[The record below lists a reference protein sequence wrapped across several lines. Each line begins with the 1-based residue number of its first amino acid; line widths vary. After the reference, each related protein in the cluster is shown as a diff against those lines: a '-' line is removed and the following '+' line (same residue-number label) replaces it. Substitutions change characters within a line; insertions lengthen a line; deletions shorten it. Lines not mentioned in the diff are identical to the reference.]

1 MIKYQLLLSYTRQY
15 KAIFKENLV
24 FYLGFVAI
32 ATLTT
37 LSRYFHA
44 LTSKFQAQFCSQSD
58 KLESE
63 AKLNNYFI
71 WCLSHFSSLP
81 CLIMYEYCMEK
92 ITLYVPFLGII
103 LVVFSLEF
111 TLKNIET
118 LANKN
123 CSPQYHTQRIT
134 TIMLQVLTIN
144 IIIIMINYL
153 MNPDQVTS
161 EIWQHCWMA
170 IHGKREKIEK
180 QQNTCTLLFNM
191 EVFIGKKFKSNCRA

>member
-32 ATLTT
+32 APLTT

-63 AKLNNYFI
+63 AKLINYFI

-81 CLIMYEYCMEK
+81 CLTMYKYCEGK
-92 ITLYVPFLGII
+92 ITLYVSFLGII
-103 LVVFSLEF
+103 LAVFSLDF
-111 TLKNIET
+111 TLENIET
-118 LANKN
+118 LAKKKTVLL
-123 CSPQYHTQRIT
+123 ST
-134 TIMLQVLTIN
+134 TPKELLQSC
-144 IIIIMINYL
+144 Y
-153 MNPDQVTS
+153 
-161 EIWQHCWMA
+161 
-170 IHGKREKIEK
+170 
-180 QQNTCTLLFNM
+180 
-191 EVFIGKKFKSNCRA
+191 KS

>member
-32 ATLTT
+32 APLTT

-63 AKLNNYFI
+63 AKLINYFI

-81 CLIMYEYCMEK
+81 CLTMYKYCEGK
-92 ITLYVPFLGII
+92 ITLYVSFLGII
-103 LVVFSLEF
+103 LAVFSLDF
-111 TLKNIET
+111 TLENIET
-118 LANKN
+118 LAKKKKTVLL
-123 CSPQYHTQRIT
+123 ST
-134 TIMLQVLTIN
+134 TPKELLQSC
-144 IIIIMINYL
+144 Y
-153 MNPDQVTS
+153 
-161 EIWQHCWMA
+161 
-170 IHGKREKIEK
+170 
-180 QQNTCTLLFNM
+180 
-191 EVFIGKKFKSNCRA
+191 KS

>member
-1 MIKYQLLLSYTRQY
+1 ML
-15 KAIFKENLV
+15 
-24 FYLGFVAI
+24 
-32 ATLTT
+32 
-37 LSRYFHA
+37 
-44 LTSKFQAQFCSQSD
+44 FQAQFCSQSD

-63 AKLNNYFI
+63 AKLINYFI

-81 CLIMYEYCMEK
+81 CLTMYKYCEGK
-92 ITLYVPFLGII
+92 ITLYVSFLGII
-103 LVVFSLEF
+103 LAVFSLDF
-111 TLKNIET
+111 TLENIET
-118 LANKN
+118 LAKKKD

-191 EVFIGKKFKSNCRA
+191 EVFIGKKFTFTSRLPISSLFSFSKAIVEHNDTF

>member
-32 ATLTT
+32 APLTT

-63 AKLNNYFI
+63 AKLINYFI

-81 CLIMYEYCMEK
+81 CLTMYKYCEGK
-92 ITLYVPFLGII
+92 ITLYVSFLEII
-103 LVVFSLEF
+103 LAVFSLDF
-111 TLKNIET
+111 TLENIET
-118 LANKN
+118 LAKKKKTVLL
-123 CSPQYHTQRIT
+123 ST
-134 TIMLQVLTIN
+134 TPKELLQSC
-144 IIIIMINYL
+144 Y
-153 MNPDQVTS
+153 
-161 EIWQHCWMA
+161 
-170 IHGKREKIEK
+170 
-180 QQNTCTLLFNM
+180 
-191 EVFIGKKFKSNCRA
+191 KS

>member
-1 MIKYQLLLSYTRQY
+1 MEVTVDKTPTSPKLH

-32 ATLTT
+32 APLTT

-63 AKLNNYFI
+63 AKLINYFI

-81 CLIMYEYCMEK
+81 CLTMHKYCEEK

-103 LVVFSLEF
+103 LVVFFPWLHIG
-111 TLKNIET
+111 KYRDPCKKK
-118 LANKN
+118 KN

-153 MNPDQVTS
+153 MNQD
-161 EIWQHCWMA
+161 
-170 IHGKREKIEK
+170 
-180 QQNTCTLLFNM
+180 
-191 EVFIGKKFKSNCRA
+191 

>member
-1 MIKYQLLLSYTRQY
+1 MKHQLLPSYTRQY

-24 FYLGFVAI
+24 VYLGFVAI
-32 ATLTT
+32 APLTT

-44 LTSKFQAQFCSQSD
+44 LISKFQAQFCSQSD

-81 CLIMYEYCMEK
+81 CLTMYKYCEEK
-92 ITLYVPFLGII
+92 ITLYVSFLGII
-103 LVVFSLEF
+103 LAVFSLDF
-111 TLKNIET
+111 TLENIET
-118 LANKN
+118 LAKKKN

-144 IIIIMINYL
+144 IIITMINYL
-153 MNPDQVTS
+153 MNPD
-161 EIWQHCWMA
+161 
-170 IHGKREKIEK
+170 
-180 QQNTCTLLFNM
+180 
-191 EVFIGKKFKSNCRA
+191 